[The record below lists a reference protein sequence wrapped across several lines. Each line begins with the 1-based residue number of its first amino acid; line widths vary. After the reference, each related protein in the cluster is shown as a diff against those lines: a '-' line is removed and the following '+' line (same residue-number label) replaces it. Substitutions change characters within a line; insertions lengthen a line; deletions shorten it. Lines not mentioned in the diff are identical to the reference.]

1 MLFEKITMKKNIKNK
16 IWIIV
21 PALLLVFSLGVWFAY
36 SQQEETKIDEDMDV
50 ARDLFI
56 GGDAKIEGY
65 VRGYVVPSSV
75 TWTSTAHN
83 GNFGGYKAMNDWI
96 QENGC
101 EGYHVCD
108 GTEVVRY
115 QQHHGP
121 INVNSSWYNAGRG
134 TYNSSVHIR
143 DCIGWTHSGS
153 DRAGGVF
160 YGNYGGYS
168 RPSSATCNNSRR
180 VLCCKY

>member
-1 MLFEKITMKKNIKNK
+1 MKNRKKIIPL
-16 IWIIV
+16 ILAPV
-21 PALLLVFSLGVWFAY
+21 LLLFFTLGIWLVY
-36 SQQEETKIDEDMDV
+36 SQQAETIIEDDIEV
-50 ARDLFI
+50 VGDLLV
-56 GGDAKIEGY
+56 GGDATVSGY
-65 VRGYVVPSSV
+65 LRGYAVPSSI
-75 TWTSTAHN
+75 TWTSAALN
-83 GNFGGYKAMNDWI
+83 GNFGGYKAMNEWI
-96 QENGC
+96 QVNGC

-121 INVNSSWYNAGRG
+121 ININSSWYNAGRG
-134 TYNSSVHIR
+134 TYNSAVHIR
-143 DCIGWTHSGS
+143 DCIGWTYSGA

-168 RPSSATCNNSRR
+168 RPSSATCNNARR